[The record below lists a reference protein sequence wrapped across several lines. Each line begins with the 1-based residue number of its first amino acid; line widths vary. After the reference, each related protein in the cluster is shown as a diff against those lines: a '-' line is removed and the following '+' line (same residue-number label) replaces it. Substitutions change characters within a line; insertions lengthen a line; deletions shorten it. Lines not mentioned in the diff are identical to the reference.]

1 MGRRRSA
8 LTRDLPPN
16 LYVRRGYYA
25 WTDPRDGKVYSLGKD
40 KRQAIN
46 EAVEANLS
54 LTESLNRARLVNRL
68 DGNQGNT
75 LEAWC
80 DKYETILE
88 ERKLSKGTLD
98 SYRQRLKAL
107 RENHGSELIARITT
121 RHIAEFLAQWKTH
134 ARMGQAVRSL
144 LLDLFRE
151 AMAAGWTDSNPVEP
165 TRAPRH
171 EITRARLT
179 IADYQAIHKA
189 AAGMPPWV
197 QHSMELAIVTGQRRA
212 DLAKLG
218 PRDVKEGKLW
228 ITQQKTGAKVCI
240 PLELKLEA
248 IGLSVG
254 QVIERC
260 RDSVISPCFL
270 HHIRHAG
277 RAKPGDAIRIPTLS
291 AFFAEARDLAG
302 IQWPEEKT
310 PPSFHELRSLSARL
324 YTEQGINAQALLGH
338 KSADMTAIYRD
349 TRGAEWVEVKTA

>member
-8 LTRDLPPN
+8 FTRDLPPN

-107 RENHGSELIARITT
+107 RENHGSELIGRITT

-134 ARMGQAVRSL
+134 ARMGQAMRSL

-179 IADYQAIHKA
+179 TADFQAIHKA
-189 AAGMPPWV
+189 AADMPPWV

-240 PLELKLEA
+240 PLELQLDA
-248 IGLSVG
+248 IGLTVR

-260 RDSVISPCFL
+260 RDSVISPYFL
-270 HHIRHAG
+270 HHIRHVG
-277 RAKPGDAIRIPTLS
+277 RAKPGDAIRTPTLS

-324 YTEQGINAQALLGH
+324 YSEQGINAQALLGH